1 MPSECFGGVWID
13 MIIDCAEPMGVPCE
27 NGVYI
32 PPAEGVC
39 CSDCVLSG
47 DLNLDGIVNVID
59 VVSLVNGIL
68 NSSLTYN
75 QTLIS
80 DFNFDEIVNVIDV
93 VSLVN
98 SILN

>member
-1 MPSECFGGVWID
+1 
-13 MIIDCAEPMGVPCE
+13 MIIDCAQQMGVPCE

-32 PPAEGVC
+32 PPVEGVC
-39 CSDCVLSG
+39 CSDCVLTG

-80 DFNFDEIVNVIDV
+80 DFNNDTIVNVIDV

-98 SILN
+98 LILN

>member
-1 MPSECFGGVWID
+1 

-39 CSDCVLSG
+39 CSDCVLTG

-80 DFNFDEIVNVIDV
+80 DFNNDFSSN
-93 VSLVN
+93 LL
-98 SILN
+98 SISAICASN